1 LWRIDN
7 RLSYT
12 FHRFFDLSSLH
23 NARASM
29 KKNYYQILKI
39 KNDASA
45 EDIEHA
51 YRRACNRLKDSGIED
66 PDTQTLLTDAYYT
79 LSDPNSR
86 ATYDQTISEPP
97 PPPPRLRSV
106 AAPPTMDFPDDAP
119 REEKPFGPGRRVAGI
134 GIAVAAMLLTIFVGY
149 MLMGKPRAR
158 DTPAVAARSAVN
170 TSSIPVS
177 SEPLSNAQPP
187 TPPAEKSVN
196 TGPRTGDQVFA
207 EVSNSIVRVVVMDDA
222 HTPIGGGSGVVTA
235 RGTVITNCHVALK
248 GPFVEVRAGKDSFP
262 AHVALADET
271 YDLCQ
276 LTVGGGFS
284 APAVEIGGMQYV
296 RTGQKVFAIGAPQGL
311 DLTIS
316 EGIVSS
322 LRDTRLGTILQT
334 TAPISPGSSGGGL
347 FNISGQLIGITT
359 FQLRSG
365 QNLNFA
371 VPADWIAEMSPRGGP
386 GPSLQ

>member
-1 LWRIDN
+1 
-7 RLSYT
+7 
-12 FHRFFDLSSLH
+12 
-23 NARASM
+23 M
-29 KKNYYQILKI
+29 KKNYYQILQI
-39 KNDASA
+39 KNDANDA
-45 EDIEHA
+45 EIEQA
-51 YRRACNRLKDSGIED
+51 YQRAFDRLKQSGVED
-66 PDTQTLLTDAYYT
+66 PDTQALLTDAYFT
-79 LSDPNSR
+79 LSDATNR
-86 ATYDQTISEPP
+86 ATYDQSLSEPAAP
-97 PPPPRLRSV
+97 TPRLRNV
-106 AAPPTMDFPDDAP
+106 AIPPSMDFPIDESHQEKSSVPP
-119 REEKPFGPGRRVAGI
+119 RRFVGI
-134 GIAVAAMLLTIFVGY
+134 GIALAAMVVTIFVGY
-149 MLMGKPRAR
+149 LLMGKSRAP
-158 DTPAVAARSAVN
+158 DAPAAAARNTVN

-177 SEPLSNAQPP
+177 SEPLSSSQAPAP
-187 TPPAEKSVN
+187 SAEKAIN
-196 TGPRTGDQVFA
+196 TGPRSGDQVFA
-207 EVSNSIVRVVVMDDA
+207 EVSNSIVRIVVMDDA

-248 GPFVEVRAGKDSFP
+248 GSFVEVRAGKDSFP
-262 AHVALADET
+262 ANVALADET
-271 YDLCQ
+271 FDLCQ

-322 LRDTRLGTILQT
+322 LRETKLGTILQT

-386 GPSLQ
+386 GPNLQ